1 MRRKGKT
8 MSLITQIKIILV
20 LGFFIVAPV
29 MVAKTL
35 ETLAYPFASLIAVIA
50 VLSLLW
56 AFVKVYPTHR
66 LIRSAEWE
74 LMELVHRV
82 EVGADS
88 RKGKAEEKISYFS
101 RLAKETQEVY
111 TGPAKA
117 GGHRWVG
124 DLPKAPFRNENLLL
138 MNSQDNEMEKFS
150 KRKVR
155 VRLNAALLRELLYGT
170 KWGWETRMRKLT
182 AAEKA
187 NVMATIESLGK
198 VDGTLI
204 WFTSR
209 LYGHPSKIIRWE
221 PKKLQGKKALDY
233 LSHV

>member
-1 MRRKGKT
+1 
-8 MSLITQIKIILV
+8 MSLKTEFKIILGLGILVAAIV
-20 LGFFIVAPV
+20 LSLKVGEI
-29 MVAKTL
+29 
-35 ETLAYPFASLIAVIA
+35 LAYPVGSLFATVA

-82 EVGADS
+82 EVGTDS

-101 RLAKETQEVY
+101 RLAKETQGVY
-111 TGPAKA
+111 TGPAQA

-124 DLPKAPFRNENLLL
+124 DLPNAPFRNENLLL
-138 MNSQDNEMEKFS
+138 LNSQDNEMEKFS
-150 KRKVR
+150 KRKVK

-170 KWGWETRMRKLT
+170 RWGWETRMKKLT

-209 LYGHPSKIIRWE
+209 LYRHPSKVIRWE

>member
-1 MRRKGKT
+1 
-8 MSLITQIKIILV
+8 MSLKTELKIIVGLGILV
-20 LGFFIVAPV
+20 AAIVLALKVGDLFAYPV
-29 MVAKTL
+29 MSLVAT
-35 ETLAYPFASLIAVIA
+35 VV

-82 EVGADS
+82 EVGTDS
-88 RKGKAEEKISYFS
+88 RKGKAEEKINYFS

-111 TGPAKA
+111 TGPAQA
-117 GGHRWVG
+117 GGHRRVG

-138 MNSQDNEMEKFS
+138 LNSQDTEMEKFS
-150 KRKVR
+150 KRKVK

-170 KWGWETRMRKLT
+170 KWGWETRMKKMS
-182 AAEKA
+182 AADKE

-209 LYGHPSKIIRWE
+209 LYRHPSKVIRWE
-221 PKKLQGKKALDY
+221 PKKLQAKKALDY